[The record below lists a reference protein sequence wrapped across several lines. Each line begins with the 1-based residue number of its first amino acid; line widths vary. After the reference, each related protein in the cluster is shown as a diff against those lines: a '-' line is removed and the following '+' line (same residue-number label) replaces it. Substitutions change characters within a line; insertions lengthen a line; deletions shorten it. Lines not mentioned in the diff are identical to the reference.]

1 MKAKSKM
8 NVYRLTTVA
17 VMAALSIA
25 IQLLIPEIPIFP
37 PSFKL
42 GFALVPAIITAL
54 VAGPVSGILVVLI
67 TNIADIIKSDS
78 LGMGQLINIVMGVA
92 CIFFLMSFYRLLG
105 RKRDSSE
112 GLKAKPYF
120 ISAVITTPLMAVV
133 GIVVNF
139 ILMPLYLYIFA
150 GNAVDFAEV
159 VNIVI
164 FASVPFNLIKFGI
177 LTIAFYPVYYAIV
190 RSTRNISHYITKTV

>member
-92 CIFFLMSFYRLLG
+92 CIFFLMSFYRLLN
-105 RKRDSSE
+105 RKHDSSDE
-112 GLKAKPYF
+112 LRAKPYF